1 MYIDRESAVN
11 IKFLKSENINYVLN
25 AAEGRK
31 PGCVDTSEV
40 INFFSRDGEFIF
52 PATKVFFSFITLP
65 VKTKGGGYECISLKG
80 TVHRQGGNNLWET
93 FPFSKNHVFI
103 SFNTISSQK
112 CCFCRNFTNLTILT
126 ILAWRCSM
134 FLKQTLLNILAQ
146 LLISS
151 KILF

>member
-1 MYIDRESAVN
+1 MKFSQEFILEIGKGKLILIKIINLYIDRESAVN

-52 PATKVFFSFITLP
+52 PATKVFFSFLTLP

-80 TVHRQGGNNLWET
+80 TVHRQ
-93 FPFSKNHVFI
+93 
-103 SFNTISSQK
+103 FNTISSQK

-126 ILAWRCSM
+126 ILA
-134 FLKQTLLNILAQ
+134 
-146 LLISS
+146 
-151 KILF
+151 